1 MNTNKELKR
10 QLERFKKEIKKAYNK
25 NALSDYLSETEIYNH
40 DFTISLTASGKLEYK
55 SVSIMLAFG
64 GPNIYLDTGA
74 DYELIGVWGGT
85 REELYLEGDIVEEID
100 NYFED
105 LYECMKER

>member
-1 MNTNKELKR
+1 MNTDNELKR
-10 QLERFKKEIKKAYNK
+10 Q
-25 NALSDYLSETEIYNH
+25 
-40 DFTISLTASGKLEYK
+40 LEYK

-74 DYELIGVWGGT
+74 NYELIGLWGGT
-85 REELYLEGDIVEEID
+85 REELYIDGEIVEEID

-105 LYECMKER
+105 LYECIKGR

>member
-1 MNTNKELKR
+1 MNTNNELKR
-10 QLERFKKEIKKAYNK
+10 QLERFKKEITKAYKK
-25 NALSDYLSETEIYNH
+25 NNLWDYLNELEIYNH
-40 DFTISLTASGKLEYK
+40 DFTINLNASGKLEYK

-64 GPNIYLDTGA
+64 GPNIYFDTGA

-85 REELYLEGDIVEEID
+85 REELHIEGDIVEEID

-105 LYECMKER
+105 LYECMKGR